1 MVSPGNHARVVIV
14 GGGFGGLQA
23 ARALA
28 RADAEITL
36 IDRNNYHLFQPL
48 SYQVA
53 TGALSPGE
61 IAVPLRRILRRQR
74 NTNVLMGEVMSFDL
88 ERRELEFAPV
98 TGTAARTL
106 PYDTLVVAGGSSYAY
121 FGHDEWRTLAL
132 EVKSLDSALRVRGH
146 ILQAFEAS
154 ELEDDPEMRAAWL
167 TFVVVGAGPTGVE
180 MAGQIAEL
188 ARDTL
193 PRELRHAGAHAGRV
207 LLVELAERV
216 LTSFPQSLSEHALRS
231 LEQLGIEVLL
241 RRTVVEVHSDGVELR
256 DRSGDSVRVPTRTV
270 VWAAGVEASPLA
282 RALAEADG
290 IEVDRSGRVTVEP
303 DLTLPGHDEVL
314 ALGDMVRVRDP
325 DTGEPRVF
333 PGVAPVAM
341 QQGRYAGRLV
351 AERLQAGSPGS
362 PHRPV
367 GPFRRPTPPPR
378 RPVPPF
384 HYKDKGRL
392 ATIGR
397 ARAVADIYGL
407 RLWGLPAWLIWLV
420 VHLFY
425 LIGFENRVLI
435 VLRWTYSFV
444 TRGRG
449 TRLITEAAGVPY
461 ESDAREEHAAV
472 GEHFHGH
479 A

>member
-1 MVSPGNHARVVIV
+1 MTAPSERARIVVV

-23 ARALA
+23 VRALA

-74 NTNVLMGEVMSFDL
+74 NTHVLMGEVTSFDL
-88 ERRELEFAPV
+88 DRRELEFEPA

-146 ILQAFEAS
+146 ILRAFEAS
-154 ELEDDPEMRAAWL
+154 ELEDDPDARAAWL

-193 PRELRHAGAHAGRV
+193 PRELHDANAHTGRV

-216 LTSFPQSLSEHALRS
+216 LTSFPPSLSDRAQSS
-231 LEQLGIEVLL
+231 LEELGIEVLL
-241 RRTVVEVHSDGVELR
+241 RRTVVNVQRDCVELR
-256 DRSGDSVRVPTRTV
+256 DRAGASVPVPTRTV

-282 RALAEADG
+282 RALAQADG

-303 DLTLPGHDEVL
+303 DLTLPGHDEVI

-325 DTGEPRVF
+325 DNGEPRVF

-341 QQGRYAGRLV
+341 QQGRYAGRLI
-351 AERLQAGSPGS
+351 AGRLQTRSPDS
-362 PHRPV
+362 Q
-367 GPFRRPTPPPR
+367 R

-384 HYKDKGRL
+384 HYKDKGQL

-397 ARAVADIYGL
+397 ARAVADVYGL
-407 RLWGLPAWLIWLV
+407 RLSGLPAWLIWLL

-461 ESDAREEHAAV
+461 ETDALEEHAAAS
-472 GEHFHGH
+472 ESFQGH

>member
-1 MVSPGNHARVVIV
+1 MTAPGKRARIVVV

-23 ARALA
+23 VRALN

-61 IAVPLRRILRRQR
+61 IAVPLRRIVRRQR
-74 NTNVLMGEVMSFDL
+74 NTHVLMGEVTSFDL
-88 ERRELEFAPV
+88 DRRELEFEPA
-98 TGTAARTL
+98 TGTAARML
-106 PYDTLVVAGGSSYAY
+106 PYDMLVVAGGSSYAY

-132 EVKSLDSALRVRGH
+132 EVKSLDSALRVRGR

-154 ELEDDPEMRAAWL
+154 ELEDDPDVRAAWL

-193 PRELRHAGAHAGRV
+193 PRELRHAHAHAGRV

-216 LTSFPQSLSEHALRS
+216 LTSFPPSLSERARRS
-231 LEQLGIEVLL
+231 LEELGIEVLL
-241 RRTVVEVHSDGVELR
+241 RRTVVDVQKDCVELR
-256 DRSGDSVRVPTRTV
+256 DRAGESVLVPTRTV

-282 RALAEADG
+282 RALAQADG
-290 IEVDRSGRVTVEP
+290 IEVDRSGRVTVEH

-325 DTGEPRVF
+325 DTGEPHVF

-341 QQGRYAGRLV
+341 QQGRYAGRLI
-351 AERLQAGSPGS
+351 AERLQAGLPGA
-362 PHRPV
+362 
-367 GPFRRPTPPPR
+367 PR

-407 RLWGLPAWLIWLV
+407 RLWGFPAWLVWLL

-461 ESDAREEHAAV
+461 ETDAHEEHAPAS
-472 GEHFHGH
+472 ESFQGH